1 MTSLPKIDNIDSE
14 IRNIMNNNWNNIE
27 LINNINM
34 IIQNYD
40 NGKYVDKDI
49 VEKFLNLK
57 ESPTGNATAFS
68 AAPNTSVS
76 PPSKVP
82 ST

>member
-1 MTSLPKIDNIDSE
+1 MTAIPKIDNIDSE

-34 IIQNYD
+34 ILHNYD

-49 VEKFLNLK
+49 VDKFLNLK
-57 ESPTGNATAFS
+57 EHVTEVMRAT
-68 AAPNTSVS
+68 NDLTLCIK
-76 PPSKVP
+76 SKIEC
-82 ST
+82 

>member
-1 MTSLPKIDNIDSE
+1 MTAIPKIDNIDSE

-34 IIQNYD
+34 ILNNYD

-49 VEKFLNLK
+49 VDKFLNLK
-57 ESPTGNATAFS
+57 EHVTEVMRAT
-68 AAPNTSVS
+68 NDLTLCIK
-76 PPSKVP
+76 SKIEC
-82 ST
+82 